1 MMQILNELRLCVG
14 LLLVCCGLT
23 ACQRMF
29 YSSDFE
35 QITAKEAKVIME
47 TKKDFVIIDARSA
60 EEFAKGHIKGA
71 ILIPEPD
78 IATGA
83 IRELPNKNTLIL
95 VYCRSGRR
103 SKIASST
110 LAKLGYVNVKEFG
123 GIKDWPYEIV
133 K

>member
-1 MMQILNELRLCVG
+1 MQILKRLRLGIG

-35 QITAKEAKVIME
+35 QITAKEAKVVME
-47 TKKDFVIIDARSA
+47 TKKDFIIIDARSA

-71 ILIPEPD
+71 ILIPEPE
-78 IATGA
+78 IATRA
-83 IRELPNKNTLIL
+83 QKELPNKNALIL

-103 SKIASST
+103 SKMASAT
-110 LAKLGYVNVKEFG
+110 LAKLGYINVKEFG